1 MTAKQSLHRVAYVA
15 VAALMAALTAVPAAA
30 QFAKAEDAIQYRQQ
44 KLKEMGEQSDQLG
57 AMVRG
62 RVPFD
67 AKAAQESA
75 DALLALSKLPWPAF
89 APGYE
94 GGKAKPEVWKE
105 MDKFKAAAQRLQGD
119 TAKLA
124 DAARTG
130 DLERIKAAFGDTAD
144 SCRACHREFRNR

>member
-1 MTAKQSLHRVAYVA
+1 MTAKTFPRRAA
-15 VAALMAALTAVPAAA
+15 FFAACALMCTLFTGPATA
-30 QFAKAEDAIQYRQQ
+30 QFAKAEDAIQYRQE
-44 KLKEMGEQSDQLG
+44 KLKAMGEASDRLG

-67 AKAAQESA
+67 AKVAQESA

-94 GGKAKPEVWKE
+94 GGKAKPEVWRE
-105 MDKFKAAAQRLQGD
+105 MDKFKAAAQRLQVD

>member
-1 MTAKQSLHRVAYVA
+1 MTARSSSRRLAFVA
-15 VAALMAALTAVPAAA
+15 VTALMAALAAMPAAA

-44 KLKEMGEQSDQLG
+44 KLKEMGEQSDRLG

-67 AKAAQESA
+67 AQVAQESA

-89 APGYE
+89 APGFE

-119 TAKLA
+119 TVKLA

>member
-1 MTAKQSLHRVAYVA
+1 MTAKTLPRG
-15 VAALMAALTAVPAAA
+15 AALMVACALMCTLFAGPVMA
-30 QFAKAEDAIQYRQQ
+30 QFAKAEDAIQYRQE
-44 KLKEMGEQSDQLG
+44 KLKAMGEASDRLG

-94 GGKAKPEVWKE
+94 GGKAKPEVWQE
-105 MDKFKAAAQRLQGD
+105 MDKFKAAAQRLQGE

-130 DLERIKAAFGDTAD
+130 DLERIKTAFGDTAD

>member
-1 MTAKQSLHRVAYVA
+1 MTAKTFPRH
-15 VAALMAALTAVPAAA
+15 AALFVACALMCGLFAGPATA
-30 QFAKAEDAIQYRQQ
+30 QFAKAEDAVQYRQA
-44 KLKEMGEQSDQLG
+44 KLKAMGEESDRLG

-67 AKAAQESA
+67 AKVAQESA
-75 DALLALSKLPWPAF
+75 EALLALSKLPWPAF

-94 GGKAKPEVWKE
+94 GGKAKPEVWQE
-105 MDKFKAAAQRLQGD
+105 MDTFKAAAQRLQGD

-124 DAARTG
+124 EAARTG

>member
-1 MTAKQSLHRVAYVA
+1 MTAKQALRRV
-15 VAALMAALTAVPAAA
+15 ALMAAVAWMPVLTAMPASA
-30 QFAKAEDAIQYRQQ
+30 QFAKAEDAIQYRQE
-44 KLKEMGEQSDQLG
+44 KLKAMGEQSDRLG

-67 AKAAQESA
+67 AKVAQDSA
-75 DALLALSKLPWPAF
+75 DTLLALSKLPWPAF

-105 MDKFKAAAQRLQGD
+105 MDKFTAAAQRLQAD

-124 DAARTG
+124 EAARTG